1 MVTLNDVAKRAG
13 VSKTTVSRML
23 NKDPSLSITTATK
36 ERIWSAVKELGYQHK
51 RTCGPVSGY
60 QIAIIHKE
68 SHYQNQLDNALYFAI
83 RYGIESMCHLEQIT
97 PAFIPFSMLKNL
109 PGNLDGIIINGN
121 FQAAQIE
128 EILGTAK
135 GIPAV
140 VVGRSNPVPE
150 LLDWVTFDV
159 RDTVWTALDHL
170 SEKGYKRI
178 LYIGG
183 KDLEGTPVWQ
193 KKIYH
198 YHTYIREHA
207 DLLHIGEM
215 EGDYGVQ
222 SGYRMMCGWLD
233 AGKEIP
239 DAIFVSHDPIA
250 AGVIQ
255 ALSEYGIAVPE
266 HTAVIGV
273 NGDSICRLT
282 APPLTSVSI
291 HAEEM
296 GREAVITLTER
307 IGNRQAVTK
316 KVMFH
321 TTLALGQST

>member
-23 NKDPSLSITTATK
+23 NKDPSLSITDRTR
-36 ERIWSAVKELGYQHK
+36 ERIWTAVKELGYQHK
-51 RTCGPVSGY
+51 RACSAAAGC
-60 QIAIIHKE
+60 QIAVIHKE

-83 RYGIESMCHLEQIT
+83 RYGMESMCHLEQIT
-97 PAFIPFSMLKNL
+97 PAFIPYTMLGSL
-109 PGNLDGIIINGN
+109 PANLDGIIINGN
-121 FQAAQIE
+121 FQAAQTQ
-128 EILGTAK
+128 EILMAAK
-135 GIPAV
+135 GVPAV
-140 VVGRSNPVPE
+140 VVGRSNPAPE

-159 RDTVWTALDHL
+159 RETVWTALDHL
-170 SEKGYKRI
+170 SGKGYKRI
-178 LYIGG
+178 LYVGG
-183 KDLEGTPVWQ
+183 KDLEGTPLWQ

-207 DLLHIGEM
+207 DMIHVGET
-215 EGDYGVQ
+215 EGDYGVR

-233 AGKEIP
+233 AGREIP

-255 ALSEYGIAVPE
+255 SLSEHGIAVPE
-266 HTAVIGV
+266 ETAVIGV
-273 NGDSICRLT
+273 NGDSICKLT

-296 GREAVITLTER
+296 GKEAVITLMER

-321 TTLALGQST
+321 ATLALGQST